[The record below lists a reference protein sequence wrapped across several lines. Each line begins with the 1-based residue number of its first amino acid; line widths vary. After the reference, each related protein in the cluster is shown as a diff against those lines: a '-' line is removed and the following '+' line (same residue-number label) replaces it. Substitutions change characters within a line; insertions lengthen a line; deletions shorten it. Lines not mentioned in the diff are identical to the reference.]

1 MHFENFYDYKM
12 RSLTLKLSFAGDV
25 KKRNEDRLG
34 LKSQPQGQSIKGRL
48 QKIILHS
55 DKILFLTNIPD

>member
-1 MHFENFYDYKM
+1 MYSENFYDYKM
-12 RSLTLKLSFAGDV
+12 RSLTLKFFFAGDI
-25 KKRNEDRLG
+25 KKRNKDRLG
-34 LKSQPQGQSIKGRL
+34 LKSQPQGQSIKVRL